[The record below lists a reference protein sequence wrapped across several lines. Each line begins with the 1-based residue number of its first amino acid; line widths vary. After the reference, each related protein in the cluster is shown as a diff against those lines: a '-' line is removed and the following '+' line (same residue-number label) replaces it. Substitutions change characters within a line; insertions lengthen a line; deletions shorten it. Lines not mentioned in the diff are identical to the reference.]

1 MPKFIDKMNL
11 PQYRYFQDMA
21 VREEER
27 KDMVSDFFTAQHQL
41 NNGDQRGYRDGLML
55 LGRVRSRLPDFLY
68 AQEEDREK
76 CRKDME
82 AKNIRAQMKKMEK

>member
-68 AQEEDREK
+68 GQGKMPEGYGGKKYPGADEK
-76 CRKDME
+76 DGK
-82 AKNIRAQMKKMEK
+82 IY